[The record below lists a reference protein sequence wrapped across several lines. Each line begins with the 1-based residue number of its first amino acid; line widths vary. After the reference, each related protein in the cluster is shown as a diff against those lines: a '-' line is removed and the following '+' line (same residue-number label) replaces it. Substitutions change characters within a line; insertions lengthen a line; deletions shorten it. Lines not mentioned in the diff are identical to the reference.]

1 MSVDYIIKEF
11 ETQGYDKDNL
21 KKLIASTLLNYGYQ
35 FMLTCSG

>member
-21 KKLIASTLLNYGYQ
+21 KKVNCIYLIKLWIPVYAY
-35 FMLTCSG
+35 M